1 MGSQETLC
9 SSVDVGIVK
18 CNGYSMQ
25 HFDDTVEDD
34 HMDMI
39 DDFDKYM
46 DDINSRLTIVRMVN
60 DSVMKGMVS
69 AVEHDAAEQI
79 AKKDLELAR
88 LKEIL
93 NPRQLRLNDR
103 EASCAST
110 ISEEVTS
117 ERISELSPRCSDEG
131 YVQKL
136 TLAAGEQL
144 KKLKIEID
152 KVKGSCPLRKKTSA
166 PELLGLGGILPE
178 KVADKWDNV
187 DRSVQDLRKVVYSLC
202 KLNEDASNWSAS
214 VLFQWQQEMDSRRDI
229 EGMVM
234 KTCVSGHREGANLLE
249 GKIKE
254 LRKELDVVSRMLTV
268 PENGK
273 LVSHASLDHKK
284 FPSSH
289 FSSTQSV
296 WEGNGKQADL
306 EVTTPDKSDHSQL
319 RHLTWD
325 ELASHYKSEMMK
337 MRRQHESKVQEMTE
351 EYFVLKRE
359 YLKERSSS
367 LPLKRDYKELDE
379 LRKKISGVTSLLDR
393 IMLENEQLATHSDVG
408 GHRLEILSLENHQ
421 LRETLADREKEMKSL
436 LSRVSDAGKR
446 ISEASFTEA
455 NLVRVIAKLKSDEE
469 DARIEAALSDD
480 LYKFLIKQAMS
491 ENECILEE
499 LALEIDIGKGI
510 YECMFNEAGENNE
523 PVSKCQVEDADLE
536 SVIMEG
542 LCEVIYRGAFQEAE
556 RELCKLNQKFVNESE
571 ARSVL
576 EIKALE
582 NEELQR
588 LYVAEKEK
596 LQQQIATLETRID
609 EKEKAVQE
617 MLNALRSEKEKN
629 ALMSQEV
636 DRLKAHSCEQQL
648 LLSQSRSESEGVR
661 DQLRE
666 ALENVEMHRNDN
678 GKLRQSLE
686 LLTEKT
692 ADEKLRVATV
702 AEERLHALSQCETR
716 EREWKRQTFLT
727 IALVN
732 GLSKSVSDFQCRTE
746 DIISKTTSRLENTNS
761 QVSCLGQKAARL
773 KKMVF
778 LYKEALKRKN
788 TDLEKAESE
797 VDLLGD
803 EVDTLLSLLEKIYIA
818 LDHYSPILKHYPGII
833 EILKLV
839 RRELSGQSKPTSE
852 DDPTGTKATV

>member
-1 MGSQETLC
+1 
-9 SSVDVGIVK
+9 
-18 CNGYSMQ
+18 
-25 HFDDTVEDD
+25 
-34 HMDMI
+34 
-39 DDFDKYM
+39 
-46 DDINSRLTIVRMVN
+46 
-60 DSVMKGMVS
+60 
-69 AVEHDAAEQI
+69 
-79 AKKDLELAR
+79 
-88 LKEIL
+88 
-93 NPRQLRLNDR
+93 
-103 EASCAST
+103 
-110 ISEEVTS
+110 
-117 ERISELSPRCSDEG
+117 
-131 YVQKL
+131 
-136 TLAAGEQL
+136 
-144 KKLKIEID
+144 
-152 KVKGSCPLRKKTSA
+152 
-166 PELLGLGGILPE
+166 
-178 KVADKWDNV
+178 
-187 DRSVQDLRKVVYSLC
+187 
-202 KLNEDASNWSAS
+202 
-214 VLFQWQQEMDSRRDI
+214 
-229 EGMVM
+229 
-234 KTCVSGHREGANLLE
+234 
-249 GKIKE
+249 
-254 LRKELDVVSRMLTV
+254 
-268 PENGK
+268 
-273 LVSHASLDHKK
+273 
-284 FPSSH
+284 
-289 FSSTQSV
+289 
-296 WEGNGKQADL
+296 
-306 EVTTPDKSDHSQL
+306 
-319 RHLTWD
+319 
-325 ELASHYKSEMMK
+325 
-337 MRRQHESKVQEMTE
+337 
-351 EYFVLKRE
+351 
-359 YLKERSSS
+359 
-367 LPLKRDYKELDE
+367 
-379 LRKKISGVTSLLDR
+379 
-393 IMLENEQLATHSDVG
+393 MLENEQLALHSDVG

-421 LRETLADREKEMKSL
+421 LRETLADRENEIKSL

-480 LYKFLIKQAMS
+480 LYKFLIKEAMS

-510 YECMFNEAGENNE
+510 YECMFNEAAENHE
-523 PVSKCQVEDADLE
+523 PVSKCQDTDLE

-582 NEELQR
+582 N
-588 LYVAEKEK
+588 VAEKEK

-648 LLSQSRSESEGVR
+648 LISQSRSESEAIR

-678 GKLRQSLE
+678 CKLRQSLE

-761 QVSCLGQKAARL
+761 QVSCLSQKAARL

-852 DDPTGTKATV
+852 DDPTGRVHSSGTKATV